1 MYSFSA
7 VTLALWQGFGVTLKL
22 FALTLLFALPLGLV
36 ISLGS
41 MSKIKPLKY
50 LVKVIVWVVRGTPL
64 MLQIFIVFFVPGLV
78 FGKPVFA
85 NNRFLAALIT
95 FVINYACYFSEIY
108 RGGIESIPR
117 GQYEAG
123 QVLGMS
129 KAQTFFHV
137 VLLQVVKHIIPPI
150 SNEVI
155 TLVKDTSLVRVIS
168 VAEIIR
174 VAEKFSNKG
183 LIWPLFFTGVY
194 YLVFSGL
201 LTLLF
206 GYIEKKMSYFKNV

>member
-1 MYSFSA
+1 MNSRFTAA
-7 VTLALWQGFGVTLKL
+7 VIA
-22 FALTLLFALPLGLV
+22 
-36 ISLGS
+36 
-41 MSKIKPLKY
+41 
-50 LVKVIVWVVRGTPL
+50 
-64 MLQIFIVFFVPGLV
+64 
-78 FGKPVFA
+78 
-85 NNRFLAALIT
+85 
-95 FVINYACYFSEIY
+95 FVINYAAYFSEIY
-108 RGGIESIPR
+108 RGGIEAIPQ